1 MQIWNCRYVVVV
13 DDDDDDDGGDG
24 DEDDDDDGYDDDDDH
39 DDHDDDEDDDDDE
52 EEEDEDE
59 DEDEDD
65 DNDKNSVCWRPL
77 LERDSLHVLSRT
89 KKNEK
94 YFQVNGEWRWLYDW
108 LMDVDGFCFN
118 ALKTCESVGIIIPS
132 GVESWK

>member
-13 DDDDDDDGGDG
+13 DDDDDDDDGGDG
-24 DEDDDDDGYDDDDDH
+24 DEDDDDDGYDDDD
-39 DDHDDDEDDDDDE
+39 EDDDD

-59 DEDEDD
+59 DEDEDDDDD

-77 LERDSLHVLSRT
+77 LERDSLHVLSRI

-94 YFQVNGEWRWLYDW
+94 YFQDNGEWRWLYDW

-118 ALKTCESVGIIIPS
+118 SLKTCESVGIIIPS